1 MHSAPLQGAA
11 TSSAKRV
18 AEAAAAEPL
27 VASMAVLKLG
37 EKPLQPA
44 VVGGVDPPAETI
56 PQSEATA
63 ETHGENVASS
73 VHSPPHT
80 AVTEPS
86 AEPPLTVAAI
96 PEQPPLAPAGAE
108 PIPEG
113 ATPGQPAAP
122 ALEELA
128 ASETVEPGRVLPT
141 VVVTRETV
149 QTAASRLQSD
159 GLPPSPT
166 RSSRKPHAVKQQ
178 QFFEPELPVPKQGL
192 EAMPKQPPQAVPQ
205 VPQLPPPA
213 IVPPLQPSPVV
224 APSAPAPAMPPPVK
238 AASPLPPTAPAAPT
252 AMTEDDKVKAVLG
265 QLGMPGAGASGS
277 AAPAAGGLLPDD
289 LRALILAAQGT
300 PQQNQPAPDACAEA
314 NPIDPNVTTATH
326 RASAMRLS
334 RFMES
339 EEGAKFPHM
348 QKMFSGTRE
357 DP

>member
-18 AEAAAAEPL
+18 VEAAAAEPL

-73 VHSPPHT
+73 

-96 PEQPPLAPAGAE
+96 PEQPPLAPAGAG

-128 ASETVEPGRVLPT
+128 ASETVEPARVLPT

-149 QTAASRLQSD
+149 ETAASRLQSD

-166 RSSRKPHAVKQQ
+166 RSSRKPHAVKHQ

-192 EAMPKQPPQAVPQ
+192 EAMPKEPPQAVPQ
-205 VPQLPPPA
+205 
-213 IVPPLQPSPVV
+213 VPPLQPSPVV

-300 PQQNQPAPDACAEA
+300 PQQNQPAPDAGAEA